1 MDITNDINQQI
12 RVARHLMRT
21 AKTAEQFNQAKFD
34 LDNTKAGQRVF
45 TIKVLPNNQ
54 INFERI

>member
-12 RVARHLMRT
+12 RVARYLMRT

-45 TIKVLPNNQ
+45 HIKVLTDNQ
-54 INFERI
+54 IHFERI

>member
-12 RVARHLMRT
+12 RVARYLMRT

-45 TIKVLPNNQ
+45 YIKVLPNDQ